1 MLDDLLLQHL
11 NAAPSKCSFGKWF
24 EEQPEKSQ
32 ELFTQ
37 VLQKKNINIAA
48 LYETLTQLG
57 ELPFKATTFKSH
69 LRGVCK
75 CPKP

>member
-1 MLDDLLLQHL
+1 MLGDLLSQHL
-11 NAAPSKCSFGKWF
+11 NAEPAKCVFGAWLDQQ
-24 EEQPEKSQ
+24 EESDQ
-32 ELFTQ
+32 ELFNQ
-37 VLQKKNINIAA
+37 VIQKKNLSIAA

-69 LRGVCK
+69 IRGVCK